1 MKNILIVR
9 TDRIGDVVL
18 TTPAIK
24 ALREGYP
31 EARISILVNPL
42 TRDLVKGNPYLDEIL
57 IDDRE
62 HQNKGLGF
70 LKLVKSLH
78 QKKFDLAIIFHTKK
92 RTNILCFLA
101 GIPYRV
107 GYKNNKFGFLLT
119 DPIEDRRHWGEK
131 HEAQYCLDVLKHLG
145 IKADTLEFF
154 VPIQKEAVPWLKNFE
169 QTHCLEAS
177 DRLITIHPGAS
188 DPTKCWPEACFAEM
202 IDSLTKRHAVKII
215 LIGAAKIAEISKKIL
230 SLTSSPI
237 IDLTGKT
244 TVAQM
249 VVLLKRSCLL
259 VSNDSGPVH
268 VASAVGCP
276 VVSIFTRNQPGINP
290 ERWKPL
296 GAKAIVVSV
305 PPSKGIPPAV
315 GTVDLK
321 CSELISV
328 QQVLEAVDG
337 HLKLC

>member
-1 MKNILIVR
+1 MSFIKKEFKNILIVR

-31 EARISILVNPL
+31 GARISILINPL
-42 TRDLVKGNPYLDEIL
+42 TQDLVKGNPYLDEVL

-70 LKLVKSLH
+70 FKLVKLLH

-92 RTNILCFLA
+92 RTNLLCFLS
-101 GIPYRV
+101 GIPHRV

-119 DPIEDRRHWGEK
+119 DPIEDSRHLGEK
-131 HEAQYCLDVLKHLG
+131 HEAEYCLDVLKHLG
-145 IKADTLEFF
+145 VKADTLELF
-154 VPIQKEAVPWLKNFE
+154 VPLQEEAVAWLKNLE
-169 QTHCLEAS
+169 QTNCLAAS
-177 DRLITIHPGAS
+177 DRLVIIHPGAS
-188 DPTKCWPEACFAEM
+188 DISKCWPQARFAEM
-202 IDSLTKRHAVKII
+202 IESLTKRYAVKIV
-215 LIGAAKIAEISKKIL
+215 LIGASKIAEISKRIL
-230 SLTSSPI
+230 SLASSPI

-249 VVLLKRSCLL
+249 AVLLKRSCLL

-268 VASAVGCP
+268 VASALGCP

-296 GAKAIVVSV
+296 GKKTIVVSV
-305 PPSKGIPPAV
+305 SPQH
-315 GTVDLK
+315 L
-321 CSELISV
+321 ELISV

-337 HLKLC
+337 LLKLC